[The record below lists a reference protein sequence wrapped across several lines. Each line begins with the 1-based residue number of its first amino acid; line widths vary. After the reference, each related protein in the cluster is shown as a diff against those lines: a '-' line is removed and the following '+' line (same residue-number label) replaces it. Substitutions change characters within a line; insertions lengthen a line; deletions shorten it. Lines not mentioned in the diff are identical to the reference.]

1 MRCRGV
7 VGIIIDVSVVAVT
20 LMMTGATNTTRR
32 KNDEDAAYRI
42 YIHECW
48 AKEGEAQ
55 AA

>member
-7 VGIIIDVSVVAVT
+7 VGIIIDVSVVVII
-20 LMMTGATNTTRR
+20 LMMTGTTDTKRH

-42 YIHECW
+42 YIHECS